1 MDLAYGNISAPII
14 CILDM
19 YSFLDT
25 IFLSETSDL
34 APEIHSMVQP
44 DLHSCDDFNGA
55 RMSFHMLSPAQLLC
69 LLVRR
74 DCHQWLNDTSPN
86 QIAQQRWHQ

>member
-25 IFLSETSDL
+25 IILSETSDL

-55 RMSFHMLSPAQLLC
+55 RMSFHMLSPAQLQC
-69 LLVRR
+69 LKVLRDYNRR
-74 DCHQWLNDTSPN
+74 QDGASPMCSKRC
-86 QIAQQRWHQ
+86 A